1 DYFCAVWH
9 GSASYIF

>member
-9 GSASYIF
+9 GSAFYIF